1 MKKITTTFWMF
12 FLNNT
17 NKKIFCIL
25 VNFRNFIKKKN
36 ISIGYQNE
44 EYFLKDNENLW
55 YFKNKYRLLRN
66 IDGLSK
72 RAQYLLDVYQ
82 INKINIEDRDLIIDI
97 GANYGE
103 FYNVFNLLLK
113 KNIKYISIEPS
124 IDCYKSIIKSIPKQT
139 HFNFAI
145 FNKNSEKTFYLSEDS
160 ADSSL
165 IEPKKFVR
173 KVDVKTKTLNQI
185 IKSDVKL
192 LKVEAE
198 GAEPEILLGLR
209 DVKFIIDYI
218 VVDVSFERGKLEQST
233 KKRCLTILKSYGYTV
248 KSECKLE
255 KRIILL
261 FNREK

>member
-1 MKKITTTFWMF
+1 
-12 FLNNT
+12 
-17 NKKIFCIL
+17 
-25 VNFRNFIKKKN
+25 
-36 ISIGYQNE
+36 
-44 EYFLKDNENLW
+44 
-55 YFKNKYRLLRN
+55 
-66 IDGLSK
+66 
-72 RAQYLLDVYQ
+72 
-82 INKINIEDRDLIIDI
+82 
-97 GANYGE
+97 
-103 FYNVFNLLLK
+103 
-113 KNIKYISIEPS
+113 
-124 IDCYKSIIKSIPKQT
+124 
-139 HFNFAI
+139 
-145 FNKNSEKTFYLSEDS
+145 
-160 ADSSL
+160 
-165 IEPKKFVR
+165 VR